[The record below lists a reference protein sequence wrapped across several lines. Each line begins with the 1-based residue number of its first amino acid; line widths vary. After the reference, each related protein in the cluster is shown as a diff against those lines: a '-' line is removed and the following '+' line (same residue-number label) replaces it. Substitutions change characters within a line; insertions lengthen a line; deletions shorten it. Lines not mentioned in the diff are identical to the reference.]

1 MAMNCETLRERL
13 AQDPARVD
21 EEFDRHAESCAA
33 CQAYRQRL
41 LRAEAVIQE
50 ALRFDVNSI
59 GRAEDGPPAVA
70 GARAGWVTWTS
81 GLAAGLL
88 VGVTLWGLLSGGA
101 NLSPEEL
108 ASEVVNHWY
117 HEPASW
123 VETSSPVSAA
133 LLAEVLEGEAEL
145 NLAALRTVSYAETCW
160 VAGEW
165 IPHLVVQGE
174 AGPFMVLLM
183 PGRTL
188 QSPVPLSLPDEGL
201 SGSIVPAGAGSIAI
215 LGAGQSSDINRME
228 NTLAAA
234 VDWTI

>member
-1 MAMNCETLRERL
+1 MNCEALRERL
-13 AQDPARVD
+13 AQDPARAD
-21 EEFDRHAESCAA
+21 AEFDRHAESCAA

-41 LRAEAVIQE
+41 LRAEALIQD

-59 GRAEDGPPAVA
+59 GQADAEPPALA
-70 GARAGWVTWTS
+70 GARSRWVTWTS

-88 VGVTLWGLLSGGA
+88 VGVTFWGFLSGGS

-108 ASEVVNHWY
+108 AGEVVDHWY
-117 HEPASW
+117 HEPDSW

-133 LLAEVLEGEAEL
+133 LLADVLAGEAEL
-145 NLAALRTVSYAETCW
+145 SPAALQTVSYAKTCW

-183 PGRTL
+183 PGRIL
-188 QSPVPLSLPDEGL
+188 ESPVPLSLPEEGL
-201 SGSIVPAGAGSIAI
+201 SGSIVPSAGGSIAI
-215 LGAGQSSDINRME
+215 LGAGQSGAVDRME
-228 NTLAAA
+228 SALADA

>member
-1 MAMNCETLRERL
+1 MNCETLRERL

-21 EEFDRHAESCAA
+21 EEYDRHAESCAA

-41 LRAEAVIQE
+41 LRAEALIQD

-59 GRAEDGPPAVA
+59 GRADEDGPAASV
-70 GARAGWVTWTS
+70 ARAGWVNWAS

-88 VGVTLWGLLSGGA
+88 VGVTLWGFLSGGS

-108 ASEVVNHWY
+108 ASAVVDHWY
-117 HEPASW
+117 HEPDSW
-123 VETSSPVSAA
+123 LETSSVVSAA
-133 LLAEVLEGEAEL
+133 LLAEVLAGEAEL
-145 NLAALRTVSYAETCW
+145 DQAALQTVSYAETCW

-174 AGPFMVLLM
+174 TGPYMVLLM
-183 PGRTL
+183 PGRVL
-188 QSPVPLSLPDEGL
+188 QSPVPLSLPEEGL
-201 SGSIVPAGAGSIAI
+201 SGSIMPAGGGSIAV
-215 LGAGQSSDINRME
+215 LGAGQSSEIDRLE